1 MVKRDLIKQISLLV
15 LLILGIIGLRF
26 WLLEPV
32 TITPEMANS
41 YLKENDFIMT
51 VRNVRPIHG
60 DFILYNHEGK
70 EYVSRVIA
78 IEDETVTYMDDVLYR
93 DNVIVTESYL
103 KAPHTQESY
112 TDDFSIATLTNGQYE
127 SIPKDYFLVLNDNRT
142 NHLDS
147 RSFGLIAEKDII
159 GRLTFRLSP
168 LKEFGFIK
176 TGLVQ

>member
-1 MVKRDLIKQISLLV
+1 MVKRDLVKQISLV
-15 LLILGIIGLRF
+15 ILLILGLIGLRVWF
-26 WLLEPV
+26 FEPV
-32 TITPEMANS
+32 TITSQMANE
-41 YLKENDFIMT
+41 YIKEGDFIVT
-51 VRNVRPIHG
+51 VRNAKLTYG
-60 DFILYNHEGK
+60 DFILYKHDGK

-78 IEDETVTYMDDVLYR
+78 VTDETVTYMDDVLYR

-112 TDDFSIATLTNGQYE
+112 TEDFTIATLTDGQFE
-127 SIPKDYFLVLNDNRT
+127 SVPKDFILVLNDNRT
-142 NHLDS
+142 NHQDS

-168 LKEFGFIK
+168 LREFGFIK

>member
-60 DFILYNHEGK
+60 D
-70 EYVSRVIA
+70 
-78 IEDETVTYMDDVLYR
+78 
-93 DNVIVTESYL
+93 
-103 KAPHTQESY
+103 
-112 TDDFSIATLTNGQYE
+112 
-127 SIPKDYFLVLNDNRT
+127 
-142 NHLDS
+142 
-147 RSFGLIAEKDII
+147 
-159 GRLTFRLSP
+159 
-168 LKEFGFIK
+168 
-176 TGLVQ
+176 

>member
-1 MVKRDLIKQISLLV
+1 MVKRDLVKQISLLI
-15 LLILGIIGLRF
+15 LLILGLIGLRVWF
-26 WLLEPV
+26 FEPV
-32 TITPEMANS
+32 TINSQMANE
-41 YLKENDFIMT
+41 YIKEGDFIVT
-51 VRNVRPIHG
+51 VRKADLTHG
-60 DFILYNHEGK
+60 DFVLYRHEGK
-70 EYVSRVIA
+70 EYVSRIIA

>member
-1 MVKRDLIKQISLLV
+1 MVKRDLVKQISLLI
-15 LLILGIIGLRF
+15 LLILGLIGLRVWF
-26 WLLEPV
+26 FEPV
-32 TITPEMANS
+32 TINSQMANE
-41 YLKENDFIMT
+41 YIKEGDFIVT
-51 VRNVRPIHG
+51 VRKADLTHG
-60 DFILYNHEGK
+60 DFVLYRYEGK
-70 EYVSRVIA
+70 EYVSRIIA

-147 RSFGLIAEKDII
+147 RSFGLISSEAIV
-159 GRLTFRLSP
+159 GRLTFRISP
-168 LKEFGFIK
+168 LSEFGFIK